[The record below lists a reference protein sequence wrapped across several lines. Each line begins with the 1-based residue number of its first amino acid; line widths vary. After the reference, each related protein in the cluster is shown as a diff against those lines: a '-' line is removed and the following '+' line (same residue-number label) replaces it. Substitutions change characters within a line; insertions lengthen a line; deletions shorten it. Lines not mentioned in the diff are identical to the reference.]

1 MVFPGHLDTQ
11 GPRGARL
18 TADVHGSEL
27 KMSDAVHAVRSHA
40 KCVYWPPGMS
50 RTPIGTSHIEITTE
64 KKGGEGNNSRKGWLT
79 TKKVVLVVVSW

>member
-18 TADVHGSEL
+18 TADVHGSVPKQL
-27 KMSDAVHAVRSHA
+27 KMSDAVWSHA
-40 KCVYWPPGMS
+40 KCVYRPPGMS
-50 RTPIGTSHIEITTE
+50 RTPNGTSHIETTE

-79 TKKVVLVVVSW
+79 KKKVVLVVVSW